1 MAMRFVW
8 VPVSAFLG
16 RLPEATNTAQATGQN
31 VPGPRDLRPRN
42 RGPAC
47 ATDRDVCGFQGHA
60 RILRESAMGL
70 VVGLLFFT
78 RHASRA
84 HDLAVDEFF
93 PGEEGS

>member
-1 MAMRFVW
+1 MPWAVTSVAITTALGPCAR
-8 VPVSAFLG
+8 VPW
-16 RLPEATNTAQATGQN
+16 
-31 VPGPRDLRPRN
+31 
-42 RGPAC
+42 
-47 ATDRDVCGFQGHA
+47 
-60 RILRESAMGL
+60 GL